1 MERRQNLDFHPAEE
15 KLSGV
20 VEHIIFAS
28 NDGAFSVFRL
38 RLEQQGKC
46 TVTTKGAAP
55 LVGQEV
61 LLSGTWIT
69 HPRFGRQFQALHMK
83 VSAPT
88 NSAGIERFL
97 ASGAIDGVGPAMA
110 RRIVEHFGTEALRI
124 IESVPHR
131 LREISVIGPKTA
143 EKIAS
148 SYMRQSEL
156 RDIML
161 WLEEHGVT
169 GTYAARIFKAY
180 GSHAVKVMESAPY
193 RHAQEIDGIGFITAD
208 TIAMAAGWE

>member
-110 RRIVEHFGTEALRI
+110 RRIMEHFGT
-124 IESVPHR
+124 
-131 LREISVIGPKTA
+131 
-143 EKIAS
+143 
-148 SYMRQSEL
+148 
-156 RDIML
+156 
-161 WLEEHGVT
+161 
-169 GTYAARIFKAY
+169 
-180 GSHAVKVMESAPY
+180 
-193 RHAQEIDGIGFITAD
+193 
-208 TIAMAAGWE
+208 

>member
-83 VSAPT
+83 VQRTDEFS
-88 NSAGIERFL
+88 
-97 ASGAIDGVGPAMA
+97 
-110 RRIVEHFGTEALRI
+110 
-124 IESVPHR
+124 
-131 LREISVIGPKTA
+131 
-143 EKIAS
+143 
-148 SYMRQSEL
+148 
-156 RDIML
+156 
-161 WLEEHGVT
+161 
-169 GTYAARIFKAY
+169 
-180 GSHAVKVMESAPY
+180 
-193 RHAQEIDGIGFITAD
+193 RH
-208 TIAMAAGWE
+208 

>member
-97 ASGAIDGVGPAMA
+97 ASGAIEGVGPAMA

-131 LREISVIGPKTA
+131 LR
-143 EKIAS
+143 
-148 SYMRQSEL
+148 
-156 RDIML
+156 
-161 WLEEHGVT
+161 
-169 GTYAARIFKAY
+169 
-180 GSHAVKVMESAPY
+180 
-193 RHAQEIDGIGFITAD
+193 
-208 TIAMAAGWE
+208 